1 MKISQLTPLT
11 EITGTENL
19 VVEAAGDNNKVST
32 GVLLNDAKPFLIK
45 IQNISVPFSAL
56 EKAVNDDKILI
67 YEDDDGIYPV
77 VMAKIITPGLYID
90 ITTVSAEYNWGVSV
104 TERRLSNDN
113 GRIKIGGT
121 IVKSL
126 VDESKV
132 VNNST
137 TIYAG
142 YVLDARQGNVLRNLI
157 DGKVAFYS
165 VEISA
170 LMGDTITTVL
180 YTGIKNA
187 IISGNPILIKD
198 TNNCYI
204 CTQADVF
211 PDDSGHID
219 LSVCVPTALE
229 SGATMLFV
237 TFNIRNI
244 NDVLTIS
251 HWDRSLQLIF
261 NGDGTKFLSDDG
273 YYKTVSSGGEG
284 VTFIDIEFSFVS
296 SAGAYLNRLASPS
309 YAELAGIV
317 SSEKFLVIRF
327 KDPYNS
333 TQYLFPVSSVK
344 VRNPGASAIYDFYT
358 IGQLPSSATK
368 DSGIPLVMKV
378 FSVANG
384 YVDIDGLD
392 GTQEAIQPD
401 ITLIT
406 KGTGNKFLADNGVYK
421 EISAGESDDQA
432 LVVYVNVQSGSSAPI
447 ITIPSG
453 TYNKIDDAVKKRK
466 SIFVSWVN
474 PDNGYYEIFPVQD
487 VVKDTSGSVGVYN
500 LYTANIYATVT
511 LSVYKGA
518 KRINNQIF
526 AINANDSL
534 DMNSSDLT
542 LEMTGNG
549 TKFLAND
556 GSYKTINSLSS
567 EDKADFDHLLQNGYA
582 TGQFTKGTPPVGSN
596 RDGYDLNL
604 KMRIPIDQTE
614 NDSIVNIPLAGSSEV
629 GLMSTEQYSW
639 LDEVMARADKE
650 TLCNIKDLLTTINN
664 RLDALEAK

>member
-1 MKISQLTPLT
+1 MAGMKISQLTPLT

-19 VVEAAGDNNKVST
+19 VVETAGDNNKVST

-157 DGKVAFYS
+157 DGKVGFYS
-165 VEISA
+165 VEMSA

-198 TNNCYI
+198 TNTYYI
-204 CTQADVF
+204 CTEAYILENGVYF
-211 PDDSGHID
+211 SFMTPSAI
-219 LSVCVPTALE
+219 E
-229 SGATMLFV
+229 SGVTM
-237 TFNIRNI
+237 TFASFIITNIG
-244 NDVLTIS
+244 DVLSIS
-251 HWDRSLQLIF
+251 HKLQPVQLYL

-273 YYKTVSSGGEG
+273 TYKAVSSGGEG

-333 TQYLFPVSSVK
+333 TQYLFPVSSIK

-368 DSGIPLVMKV
+368 DSGMPLVMKV

-406 KGTGNKFLADNGVYK
+406 KGTGNNFLADN
-421 EISAGESDDQA
+421 
-432 LVVYVNVQSGSSAPI
+432 
-447 ITIPSG
+447 
-453 TYNKIDDAVKKRK
+453 
-466 SIFVSWVN
+466 
-474 PDNGYYEIFPVQD
+474 
-487 VVKDTSGSVGVYN
+487 
-500 LYTANIYATVT
+500 
-511 LSVYKGA
+511 
-518 KRINNQIF
+518 
-526 AINANDSL
+526 
-534 DMNSSDLT
+534 
-542 LEMTGNG
+542 
-549 TKFLAND
+549 

-614 NDSIVNIPLAGSSEV
+614 NDSIVNIPLAGSSEI